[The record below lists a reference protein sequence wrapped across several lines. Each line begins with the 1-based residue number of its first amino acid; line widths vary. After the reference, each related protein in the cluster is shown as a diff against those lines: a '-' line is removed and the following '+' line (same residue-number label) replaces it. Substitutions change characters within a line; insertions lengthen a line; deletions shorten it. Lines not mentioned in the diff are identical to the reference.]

1 MNQAFTC
8 PHCGGPIAFDPAK
21 DSMLC
26 PYCDSEITVI
36 DYRNALKDGTGRILM
51 NDLSCPQ
58 CGAHLLTTDTTTA
71 TFCSY
76 CGSSVALTSRLT
88 EVNAPDKVIP
98 FKVSKNKA
106 TKIYK
111 DRIHKTLLAPDWME
125 SDENTSHFRG
135 IYMPF
140 HVFNFHHEGRWEGE
154 VTDTRI
160 EHTRGKDYDVTRT
173 YDMGAEV
180 LIDYD
185 YIPVDASTAFP
196 DSMSR
201 AVCPYKRDHERD
213 FELPYYAGFY
223 ADRGDVD
230 AALYEEKYGE
240 LVRQDVKNKST
251 ISCGG
256 VQVPAKKVTEGIEMQ
271 AKTKTSM
278 FPVWFLSIRNKERV
292 NYACVNGDTGEL
304 VCDIPID
311 FGKFLVA
318 SLIVAGLFSIILN
331 LLFTIKPNNLLVVT
345 SIIAVVA
352 YVIANNLLNDTYRRI
367 KRYDDPGYTGID
379 VDKVVEQRR
388 WVLVLKTIGNILI
401 ASVVVLV
408 LLVLAVA
415 LDLPEGVIDVVL
427 IGAFIGMPAYTTVTV
442 SRIFAKKTSIKRRNA
457 PFWYKLLVLAKPM
470 LAVAAAMVVW
480 FVWPYVDEYCWIA
493 AAFAIVMIIWTAFD
507 VVRAQNRFTMRD
519 LPLFNEKR
527 GGEA

>member
-26 PYCDSEITVI
+26 PYCDSEITVL
-36 DYRNALKDGTGRILM
+36 DYRNALSAGSGRILM

-88 EVNAPDKVIP
+88 EVDAPEKVVP
-98 FKVSKNKA
+98 FKISKKKA
-106 TKIYK
+106 TQIYRDK
-111 DRIHKTLLAPDWME
+111 IHKTLLAPDWME

-140 HVFNFHHEGRWEGE
+140 HVYNFHHEGRWEGE

-160 EHTRGKDYDVTRT
+160 EHTRGKDYDVSRT

-196 DSMSR
+196 DAMSR

-230 AALYEEKYGE
+230 AALYVDKYGE
-240 LVRQDVKNKST
+240 LVRQDVKSKST

-256 VQVPAKKVTEGIEMQ
+256 VQVPAHKVTDDLVLE
-271 AKTKTSM
+271 ARAKTSM
-278 FPVWFLSIRNKERV
+278 FPVWFLSMRNRDRV

-304 VCDIPID
+304 VCDIPIA
-311 FGKFLVA
+311 FGKYLKA
-318 SLIVAGLFSIILN
+318 SLIVAGLISIILN

-379 VDKVVEQRR
+379 VDRVVEQRR
-388 WVLVLKTIGNILI
+388 WVLVLKTIGSIML
-401 ASVVVLV
+401 ASVIVVVALV
-408 LLVLAVA
+408 VVVM
-415 LDLPEGVIDVVL
+415 LDLPEGLLNGIL
-427 IGAFIGMPAYTTVTV
+427 IVALIGMPTYTMVTI
-442 SRIFAKKTSIKRRNA
+442 SRIAGRRTTIKRRNA

-470 LAVAAAMVVW
+470 LAVAAALVVGLG
-480 FVWPYVDEYCWIA
+480 WPYVDWLCWSA
-493 AAFAIVMIIWTAFD
+493 AGFAILMIIWTALD
-507 VVRAQNRFTMRD
+507 VVRTQNRFTMRD

-527 GGEA
+527 GGEE